1 MANKVQKRI
10 QEAYG
15 ACYHLCENDRQAEAW
30 LTRALDAARRGEKQH
45 RSIRSGYKLPIAD
58 AARFFAVKWFLGP
71 DREGD
76 TRPATFADAC
86 SLREDCLYAKGARDR
101 VILNGKTRQWA
112 DLTEAFADVVALD
125 YVREF
130 TS

>member
-1 MANKVQKRI
+1 MATKVQKRI

-45 RSIRSGYKLPIAD
+45 RKIPSGYKLPIAD
-58 AARFFAVKWFLGP
+58 AARFFAVKWFLQEPCGV
-71 DREGD
+71 G
-76 TRPATFADAC
+76 TAADFCAI
-86 SLREDCLYAKGARDR
+86 REDSLYAQGAAAQIVRFKG
-101 VILNGKTRQWA
+101 L
-112 DLTEAFADVVALD
+112 EAWKAVCERFSDVATLD

-130 TS
+130 TK